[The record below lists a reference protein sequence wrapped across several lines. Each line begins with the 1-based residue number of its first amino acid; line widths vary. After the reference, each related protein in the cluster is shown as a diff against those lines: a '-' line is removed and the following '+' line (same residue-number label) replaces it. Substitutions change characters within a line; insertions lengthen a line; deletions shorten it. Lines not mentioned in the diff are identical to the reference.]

1 MIHRDDIW
9 KLVTV
14 IGAVLSAIAAHAVKL
29 PPTWEWFM
37 PYAEFASGVTA
48 VVMAVLIRP
57 RPTGD
62 TE

>member
-9 KLVTV
+9 KLWTV
-14 IGAVLSAIAAHAVKL
+14 LAAVLSAIAAHTVKL
-29 PPTWEWFM
+29 PPAWEWFM